1 MASSINNTN
10 TGNPEWITPNCI
22 ICPARKTMGSIDCD
36 PASSNMAQ
44 AHIKAGTYYT
54 KSTNGIDK
62 SWMGNVWLNPPY
74 HSSSNKLG
82 PGINSF
88 AAKLLKEI
96 NIGNTKQAI
105 FLAQAKTDTQWFQSL
120 KAKADAV
127 IFTKKRIHFIDSTGK
142 KGGSPGYGSVFFY
155 FGKNIA
161 GFKKE
166 FGDFCYEL

>member
-36 PASSNMAQ
+36 PASSDMAQ
-44 AHIKAGTYYT
+44 KQINAKVHYT
-54 KSTNGIDK
+54 KATNGITK
-62 SWMGNVWLNPPY
+62 NWMGNVWLNPPY

-105 FLAQAKTDTQWFQSL
+105 FLAQSKTDTKWFQSL
-120 KAKADAV
+120 SYAANVKL
-127 IFTKKRIHFIDSTGK
+127 FTMGRIKFVDSNGIE
-142 KGGSPGYGSVFFY
+142 GGSPDYGSVLFY
-155 FGKNIA
+155 FGPNKIQFINQ
-161 GFKKE
+161 
-166 FGDFCYEL
+166 FGNFCYAI